1 MKRTMCFQEIE
12 RRSDMA
18 AKVQRIINTFA
29 TAKSQIISFYS
40 ANHGRSLKSIDIGS
54 ITKVSRLKISTC
66 LIVVA
71 AVKVQTATGC
81 TRKV

>member
-1 MKRTMCFQEIE
+1 
-12 RRSDMA
+12 MA

-40 ANHGRSLKSIDIGS
+40 ANHGRSLKSIDIDS
-54 ITKVSRLKISTC
+54 IIKVSRQKILIF

-71 AVKVQTATGC
+71 AAKVQTATGC